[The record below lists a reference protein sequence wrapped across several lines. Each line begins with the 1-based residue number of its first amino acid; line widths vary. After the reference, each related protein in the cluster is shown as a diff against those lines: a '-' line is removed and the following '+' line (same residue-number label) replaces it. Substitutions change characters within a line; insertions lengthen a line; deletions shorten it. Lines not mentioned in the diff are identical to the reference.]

1 MTNYGFVPDPRISTH
16 LNARHVLGDTP
27 TGVYLSHF
35 TNKKF
40 HDLTT
45 KKSIPAAAATVL
57 GFGLKFIPVPKKS
70 IKQDDVDE
78 AIKRFNRDFY
88 VKVFFADSDDD
99 DDDDEDPIEKL
110 RVNSVWKPDQPPHKI
125 TQRIGEFEHAIDR
138 NFRPQRGKSNLTKFQ
153 ANILQDI
160 RSNQDIIIAHADK
173 NLGPVGVDTEQYIR
187 WALDEHL
194 SDATTYV
201 KISEADAIKA
211 SNDLFTEIYQ
221 WTRTAGMSLSQ
232 DARTYIRYWIQ
243 KNRFDPF
250 GYFYLTIKIH
260 KNPVSTRPVCSDCAS
275 LVHPLG
281 KWLDY
286 ALQPVVADQ
295 PFYFKDSFSLK
306 QELDKIVLPPNASI
320 ITFDA
325 VSMYTNIDINDSIEQ
340 ISTFL
345 ANIWDKHACKTIKS
359 AMEIVMKNNRMRFG
373 DLIYHQ
379 IRGVA
384 MGMSPAPTIANLYVA
399 IYELEFIIPLLE
411 KYLMFYKR
419 FIDDGFAVWLH
430 DLDPTIDAE
439 NWNNFKALINA
450 MGLNWTF
457 KSPRKKLIFMDM
469 TIQIEGG
476 KIITT
481 IYAKPLALYQYIPP
495 NSCHPPGVLTGL
507 IFGQILRIYQLCSR
521 SKDIDKELSLFH
533 TRLLNRGYATNQLIP
548 FFEKG
553 INNAISYLSQT
564 QEQRDAVKKAKVG
577 KSDERIFLHI
587 PYHPQNPSSGFVQ
600 NIWRN
605 LVLSPPGKE
614 NLNQLTNWE
623 GHHVPIKRLIIAYH
637 RNPNLANL
645 NSYRKLSLRTGLKP
659 STFIT

>member
-1 MTNYGFVPDPRISTH
+1 MNNYGFVPDPRISTH

-78 AIKRFNRDFY
+78 AIKRFDRDFY
-88 VKVFFADSDDD
+88 LKVFFADSDDD
-99 DDDDEDPIEKL
+99 SDDEDPIEKL
-110 RVNSVWKPDQPPHKI
+110 RINSVWKPDQPPHKI
-125 TQRIGEFEHAIDR
+125 TQRIGDFEGAIER

-153 ANILQDI
+153 ANILQQI

-201 KISEADAIKA
+201 QISEADAIKA
-211 SNDLFTEIYQ
+211 SNDLFTEIYK
-221 WTRTAGMSLSQ
+221 WTRNAGSCLSQ

-260 KNPVSTRPVCSDCAS
+260 KTPVSTRPVCSDCAS

-325 VSMYTNIDINDSIEQ
+325 VSMYTNIDIDDSIER

-345 ANIWDKHACKTIKS
+345 ANTWNKHKCKAVKS

-379 IRGVA
+379 TRGVA

-430 DLDPTIDAE
+430 NPDPTIDAE

-457 KSPRKKLIFMDM
+457 KSPRKKLVFMDM

-476 KIITT
+476 KIVTT
-481 IYAKPLALYQYIPP
+481 IYAKPMALYQYIPP

-507 IFGQILRIYQLCSR
+507 IYGQILRIYQLCSR

-533 TRLLNRGYATNQLIP
+533 TRLLNRGYATNKLIP

-564 QEQRDAVKKAKVG
+564 QEQRDAIKKAKVG

-623 GHHVPIKRLIIAYH
+623 NHHVPIKRLIIAYH

>member
-1 MTNYGFVPDPRISTH
+1 LNNYGFVPDPRISTH

-78 AIKRFNRDFY
+78 AIKRFDRDFY
-88 VKVFFADSDDD
+88 LKVFFADSDDD
-99 DDDDEDPIEKL
+99 SDDEDPIEKL
-110 RVNSVWKPDQPPHKI
+110 RINSVWKPDQPPHKI
-125 TQRIGEFEHAIDR
+125 TQRIGDFEGAIER

-153 ANILQDI
+153 ANILQQI

-201 KISEADAIKA
+201 QISEADAIKA
-211 SNDLFTEIYQ
+211 SNDLFTEIYK
-221 WTRTAGMSLSQ
+221 WTRNAGSCLSQ

-260 KNPVSTRPVCSDCAS
+260 KTPVSTRPVCSDCAS

-325 VSMYTNIDINDSIEQ
+325 VSMYTNIDIDDSIER

-345 ANIWDKHACKTIKS
+345 ANTWNKHKCKAVKS

-379 IRGVA
+379 TRGVA

-430 DLDPTIDAE
+430 NPDPTIDAE

-450 MGLNWTF
+450 MGLSWTF
-457 KSPRKKLIFMDM
+457 KSPRKKLVFMDM

-476 KIITT
+476 KIVTT
-481 IYAKPLALYQYIPP
+481 IYAKPMALYQYIPP

-507 IFGQILRIYQLCSR
+507 IYGQILRIYQLCSR

-533 TRLLNRGYATNQLIP
+533 MRLLNRGYATNKLIP

-564 QEQRDAVKKAKVG
+564 QEQRDAIKKAKVG

-623 GHHVPIKRLIIAYH
+623 NHHVPIKRLIIAYH

>member
-1 MTNYGFVPDPRISTH
+1 MNNYGFVPDPRISTH

-45 KKSIPAAAATVL
+45 KKSIPATAATVL

-78 AIKRFNRDFY
+78 AIKRFDRDFY
-88 VKVFFADSDDD
+88 LKVFFADSDDD
-99 DDDDEDPIEKL
+99 SDDEDPIEKL
-110 RVNSVWKPDQPPHKI
+110 RINSVWKPDQPPHKI
-125 TQRIGEFEHAIDR
+125 TQRIGDFEGAIER

-153 ANILQDI
+153 ANILQQI

-201 KISEADAIKA
+201 QISEADAIKA
-211 SNDLFTEIYQ
+211 SNDLFTEIYK
-221 WTRTAGMSLSQ
+221 WTRNAGSCLSQ

-260 KNPVSTRPVCSDCAS
+260 KTPVSTRPVCSDCAS

-325 VSMYTNIDINDSIEQ
+325 VSMYTNIDIDDSIER

-345 ANIWDKHACKTIKS
+345 ANTWNKHKCKAVKS

-450 MGLNWTF
+450 MGLSWTF
-457 KSPRKKLIFMDM
+457 KSPRKKLVFMDM

-476 KIITT
+476 KIVTT
-481 IYAKPLALYQYIPP
+481 IYAKPMALYQYIPP

-507 IFGQILRIYQLCSR
+507 IYGQILRIYQLCSR

-533 TRLLNRGYATNQLIP
+533 TRLLNRGYATNKLIP

-564 QEQRDAVKKAKVG
+564 QEQRDAIKKAKVG

-623 GHHVPIKRLIIAYH
+623 NHHVPIKRLIIAYH

>member
-88 VKVFFADSDDD
+88 LKVFFADSDDD

-173 NLGPVGVDTEQYIR
+173 NLGPVGIDTEQYIR

-325 VSMYTNIDINDSIEQ
+325 VSMYTNIDINDSIER

-345 ANIWDKHACKTIKS
+345 ANIWDKRACKTIKS

-533 TRLLNRGYATNQLIP
+533 KRLLNRGYATNQLIP

-564 QEQRDAVKKAKVG
+564 QEQRDAFKKAKVG

>member
-1 MTNYGFVPDPRISTH
+1 LNNYGFVPDPRISTH

-78 AIKRFNRDFY
+78 AIKRFDRDFY
-88 VKVFFADSDDD
+88 LKVFFADSDDD
-99 DDDDEDPIEKL
+99 SDDEDPIEKL
-110 RVNSVWKPDQPPHKI
+110 RINSVWKPDQPPHKI
-125 TQRIGEFEHAIDR
+125 TQRIGDFEGAIER

-153 ANILQDI
+153 ANILQQI

-201 KISEADAIKA
+201 QISEADAIKA
-211 SNDLFTEIYQ
+211 SNDLFTEIYK
-221 WTRTAGMSLSQ
+221 WTRNAGSCLSQ

-260 KNPVSTRPVCSDCAS
+260 KTPVSTRPVCSDCAS

-325 VSMYTNIDINDSIEQ
+325 VSMYTNIDIDDSIER

-345 ANIWDKHACKTIKS
+345 ANTWNKHKCKAVKS

-379 IRGVA
+379 TRGVA

-430 DLDPTIDAE
+430 NPDPTIDAE

-450 MGLNWTF
+450 MGLSWTF
-457 KSPRKKLIFMDM
+457 KSPRKKLVFMDM

-476 KIITT
+476 KIVTT
-481 IYAKPLALYQYIPP
+481 IYAKPMALYQYIPP

-507 IFGQILRIYQLCSR
+507 IYGQILRIYQLCSR

-533 TRLLNRGYATNQLIP
+533 TRLLNRGYATNKLIP

-564 QEQRDAVKKAKVG
+564 QEQRDAIKKAKVG

-623 GHHVPIKRLIIAYH
+623 NHHVPIKRLIIAYH

>member
-1 MTNYGFVPDPRISTH
+1 MNNYGFVPDPRISTH

-70 IKQDDVDE
+70 IKQEDVDE
-78 AIKRFNRDFY
+78 AIKRFDRDFY
-88 VKVFFADSDDD
+88 LKVFFADSDDD
-99 DDDDEDPIEKL
+99 SDDEDPIEKL
-110 RVNSVWKPDQPPHKI
+110 RINSVWKPDQPPHKI
-125 TQRIGEFEHAIDR
+125 TQRIGDFEGAIER

-153 ANILQDI
+153 ANILQQI

-201 KISEADAIKA
+201 QISEADAIKA
-211 SNDLFTEIYQ
+211 SNDLFTEIYK
-221 WTRTAGMSLSQ
+221 WTRNAGSCLSQ

-260 KNPVSTRPVCSDCAS
+260 KTPVSTRPVCSDCAS

-325 VSMYTNIDINDSIEQ
+325 VSMYTNIDIDDSIER

-345 ANIWDKHACKTIKS
+345 ANTWNKHKCKAVKS

-379 IRGVA
+379 TRGVA

-430 DLDPTIDAE
+430 NPDPTIDAE

-450 MGLNWTF
+450 MGLSWTF
-457 KSPRKKLIFMDM
+457 KSPRKKLVFMDM

-476 KIITT
+476 KIVTT
-481 IYAKPLALYQYIPP
+481 IYAKPMALYQYIPP

-507 IFGQILRIYQLCSR
+507 IYGQILRIYQLCSR

-533 TRLLNRGYATNQLIP
+533 TRLLNRGYATNKLIP

-564 QEQRDAVKKAKVG
+564 QEQRDAIKKAKVG

-623 GHHVPIKRLIIAYH
+623 NHHVPIKRLIITYQC
-637 RNPNLANL
+637 NPNLANL
-645 NSYRKLSLRTGLKP
+645 NSYRKLSLHTGLKP

>member
-1 MTNYGFVPDPRISTH
+1 
-16 LNARHVLGDTP
+16 
-27 TGVYLSHF
+27 
-35 TNKKF
+35 
-40 HDLTT
+40 
-45 KKSIPAAAATVL
+45 
-57 GFGLKFIPVPKKS
+57 
-70 IKQDDVDE
+70 
-78 AIKRFNRDFY
+78 
-88 VKVFFADSDDD
+88 
-99 DDDDEDPIEKL
+99 
-110 RVNSVWKPDQPPHKI
+110 
-125 TQRIGEFEHAIDR
+125 
-138 NFRPQRGKSNLTKFQ
+138 
-153 ANILQDI
+153 
-160 RSNQDIIIAHADK
+160 
-173 NLGPVGVDTEQYIR
+173 
-187 WALDEHL
+187 
-194 SDATTYV
+194 
-201 KISEADAIKA
+201 
-211 SNDLFTEIYQ
+211 
-221 WTRTAGMSLSQ
+221 
-232 DARTYIRYWIQ
+232 
-243 KNRFDPF
+243 
-250 GYFYLTIKIH
+250 
-260 KNPVSTRPVCSDCAS
+260 
-275 LVHPLG
+275 
-281 KWLDY
+281 
-286 ALQPVVADQ
+286 
-295 PFYFKDSFSLK
+295 
-306 QELDKIVLPPNASI
+306 
-320 ITFDA
+320 
-325 VSMYTNIDINDSIEQ
+325 MYTNIDIDDSIER

-345 ANIWDKHACKTIKS
+345 ANTWNKHKCKAVKS

-379 IRGVA
+379 TRGVA

-430 DLDPTIDAE
+430 NPDPTIDAE

-450 MGLNWTF
+450 MGLSWTF
-457 KSPRKKLIFMDM
+457 KSPRKKLVFMDM

-476 KIITT
+476 KIVTT
-481 IYAKPLALYQYIPP
+481 IYAKPMALYQYIPP

-507 IFGQILRIYQLCSR
+507 IYGQILRIYQLCSR

-533 TRLLNRGYATNQLIP
+533 TRLLNRGYATNKLIP

-564 QEQRDAVKKAKVG
+564 QEQRDAIKKAKVG

-623 GHHVPIKRLIIAYH
+623 NHHVPIKRLIIAYH

>member
-1 MTNYGFVPDPRISTH
+1 M
-16 LNARHVLGDTP
+16 LGDTP

-78 AIKRFNRDFY
+78 AIKRFDRDFY
-88 VKVFFADSDDD
+88 LKVFFADSDD

-325 VSMYTNIDINDSIEQ
+325 VSMYTNIDINDSIER

-345 ANIWDKHACKTIKS
+345 ANIWDKRACKTIKS

-564 QEQRDAVKKAKVG
+564 QEQRDAFKKAKVG

>member
-88 VKVFFADSDDD
+88 LKVFFADSDDD

-160 RSNQDIIIAHADK
+160 CSNQNIIIAHADK
-173 NLGPVGVDTEQYIR
+173 NLGPVGVNTEQYIR

-325 VSMYTNIDINDSIEQ
+325 VSMYTNIDINDSIER

-345 ANIWDKHACKTIKS
+345 ANIWDKRACKTIKS

-533 TRLLNRGYATNQLIP
+533 KRLLNRGYATNQLIP

-564 QEQRDAVKKAKVG
+564 QEQRDAFKKAKVG

>member
-1 MTNYGFVPDPRISTH
+1 MNNYGFVPDPRISTH

-70 IKQDDVDE
+70 IKQIDVDE
-78 AIKRFNRDFY
+78 AIKRFDRDFY
-88 VKVFFADSDDD
+88 LKVFFADSDDD
-99 DDDDEDPIEKL
+99 SDDEDPIEKL
-110 RVNSVWKPDQPPHKI
+110 RINSVWKPDQPPHKI
-125 TQRIGEFEHAIDR
+125 TQRIGDFEGAIER

-153 ANILQDI
+153 ANILQQI

-201 KISEADAIKA
+201 QISEADAIKA
-211 SNDLFTEIYQ
+211 SNDLFTEIYK
-221 WTRTAGMSLSQ
+221 WTRNAGSCLSQ
-232 DARTYIRYWIQ
+232 DSRSYIRYWIQ

-325 VSMYTNIDINDSIEQ
+325 VSMYTNIDIDDSIER

-345 ANIWDKHACKTIKS
+345 ANTWNKHKCKAVKS

-384 MGMSPAPTIANLYVA
+384 MGMSPTPTIANLYVA

-439 NWNNFKALINA
+439 NWNNFKTLINA

-457 KSPRKKLIFMDM
+457 KSPRKKLVFMDM

-476 KIITT
+476 KIVTT
-481 IYAKPLALYQYIPP
+481 IYAKPMALYQYIPP

-533 TRLLNRGYATNQLIP
+533 TRLLNRGYATNKLIP

-564 QEQRDAVKKAKVG
+564 QEQRDAIKKAKVG

-623 GHHVPIKRLIIAYH
+623 NHHVPIKRLIIAYH

>member
-1 MTNYGFVPDPRISTH
+1 LNNYGFVPDPRISTH

-70 IKQDDVDE
+70 IKQEDVDE
-78 AIKRFNRDFY
+78 AIKRFDRDFY
-88 VKVFFADSDDD
+88 LKVFFADSDDD
-99 DDDDEDPIEKL
+99 SDDEDPIEKL
-110 RVNSVWKPDQPPHKI
+110 RINSVWKPDQPPHKI
-125 TQRIGEFEHAIDR
+125 TQRIGDFEGAIER

-153 ANILQDI
+153 ANILQQI

-201 KISEADAIKA
+201 QISEADAIKA
-211 SNDLFTEIYQ
+211 SNDLFTEIYK
-221 WTRTAGMSLSQ
+221 WTRNAGSCLSQ

-260 KNPVSTRPVCSDCAS
+260 KTPVSTRPVCSDCAS

-325 VSMYTNIDINDSIEQ
+325 VSMYTNIDIDDSIER

-345 ANIWDKHACKTIKS
+345 ANTWNKHKCKAVKS

-379 IRGVA
+379 TRGVA

-430 DLDPTIDAE
+430 NPDPTIDAE

-450 MGLNWTF
+450 MGLSWTF
-457 KSPRKKLIFMDM
+457 KSPRKKLVFMDM

-476 KIITT
+476 KIVTT
-481 IYAKPLALYQYIPP
+481 IYAKPMALYQYIPP

-507 IFGQILRIYQLCSR
+507 IYGQILRIYQLCSR

-533 TRLLNRGYATNQLIP
+533 TRLLNRGYATNKLIP

-564 QEQRDAVKKAKVG
+564 QEQRDAIKKAKVG

-623 GHHVPIKRLIIAYH
+623 NHHVPIKRLIIAYH

>member
-1 MTNYGFVPDPRISTH
+1 MNNYGFVPDPRISTH

-88 VKVFFADSDDD
+88 LKVFFADSDDD

-173 NLGPVGVDTEQYIR
+173 NLGPVGIDTEQYIR

-325 VSMYTNIDINDSIEQ
+325 VSMYTNIDINDSIER

-345 ANIWDKHACKTIKS
+345 ANIWDKRACKTIKS

-533 TRLLNRGYATNQLIP
+533 KRLLNRGYATNQLIP

-564 QEQRDAVKKAKVG
+564 QEQRDAFKKAKVG

-600 NIWRN
+600 N
-605 LVLSPPGKE
+605 LV
-614 NLNQLTNWE
+614 
-623 GHHVPIKRLIIAYH
+623 
-637 RNPNLANL
+637 
-645 NSYRKLSLRTGLKP
+645 KP
-659 STFIT
+659 SPLATRKREPQPAD

>member
-1 MTNYGFVPDPRISTH
+1 MNNYGFVPDPRISTH

-78 AIKRFNRDFY
+78 AIKRFDRDFY
-88 VKVFFADSDDD
+88 LKVFFADSDD

-325 VSMYTNIDINDSIEQ
+325 VSMYTNIDINDSIER

-345 ANIWDKHACKTIKS
+345 ANIWDKRACKTIKS

-533 TRLLNRGYATNQLIP
+533 KRLLNRGYATNQLIP

-564 QEQRDAVKKAKVG
+564 QEQRDAFKKAKVG

>member
-1 MTNYGFVPDPRISTH
+1 M
-16 LNARHVLGDTP
+16 LGDTP

-78 AIKRFNRDFY
+78 AIKRFDRDFY
-88 VKVFFADSDDD
+88 LKVFFADSDDD

-325 VSMYTNIDINDSIEQ
+325 VSMYTNIDINDSIER

-345 ANIWDKHACKTIKS
+345 ANIWDKRACKTIKS

-533 TRLLNRGYATNQLIP
+533 TRLLNRGYTTNKLIP

-553 INNAISYLSQT
+553 INNAIAEILGDPY
-564 QEQRDAVKKAKVG
+564 AKK
-577 KSDERIFLHI
+577 SPLPRIGPITCLPVAPSIPSHRILGQSRLLHR
-587 PYHPQNPSSGFVQ
+587 Q
-600 NIWRN
+600 
-605 LVLSPPGKE
+605 
-614 NLNQLTNWE
+614 
-623 GHHVPIKRLIIAYH
+623 
-637 RNPNLANL
+637 
-645 NSYRKLSLRTGLKP
+645 SLLHT
-659 STFIT
+659 STRREPLE

>member
-1 MTNYGFVPDPRISTH
+1 V
-16 LNARHVLGDTP
+16 
-27 TGVYLSHF
+27 
-35 TNKKF
+35 
-40 HDLTT
+40 
-45 KKSIPAAAATVL
+45 AATVL

-78 AIKRFNRDFY
+78 AIKRFDRDFY
-88 VKVFFADSDDD
+88 LKVFFADSDDD
-99 DDDDEDPIEKL
+99 DDDENPIKKL
-110 RVNSVWKPDQPPHKI
+110 RVNSVWKPDHPPHKI

-325 VSMYTNIDINDSIEQ
+325 VSMYTNIDINDSIER

-345 ANIWDKHACKTIKS
+345 ANIWDKRACKTIKS

-507 IFGQILRIYQLCSR
+507 IFGQILRIYQLCSQ

-564 QEQRDAVKKAKVG
+564 QEQRDAFKKAKVG

-645 NSYRKLSLRTGLKP
+645 NPYRKLSLRTGLKP
-659 STFIT
+659 SMFIT